1 MAKEQKRPAG
11 GDDVIDLL
19 GLLKA
24 FRHWLWLI
32 LLAAAVGGIGAGAY
46 SKFMLIPQYTSS
58 SMIYILSKE
67 TTLTSLADLQIGSQL
82 SEDYRVIIKTRPLLQ
97 EVIDRLGLD
106 MSYKQLRS
114 KISISDSS
122 ERILTLTV
130 TDSDPR
136 LAMQITNQLA
146 ATASDYIGEIM
157 EMVPPKIIEDGEA
170 NFVPVSPNNKKN
182 ALMGAMAGMVLVC
195 GVITVR
201 FLMDDTV
208 KTEEDVEKYMGL
220 SVLAAV
226 PERGKSKENRK
237 RRWKIDR
244 RRRDDGNS

>member
-130 TDSDPR
+130 TDPDPR

>member
-106 MSYKQLRS
+106 MSYKQLRN

-130 TDSDPR
+130 TDPDPR

-182 ALMGAMAGMVLVC
+182 ALMGAMAGIVLVC

-226 PERGKSKENRK
+226 PERGRNKENRK